1 LLASQSTSGYTHLIV
16 ASVRHCGSSYYIVLI
31 RFLPGG
37 SRVKSNLVSGFITP
51 LGLLLA
57 IAAIYL
63 VSPSFTA
70 AHFEVLSAQIHINAI
85 AANEHRLG
93 QANVLYPIH
102 TEYFYLSRI
111 GVVYLLQLSAR
122 IFGDGDNAFRAIII
136 GSFAI
141 YIAAS
146 LVVARRY
153 SGVSLRAALIAMLMT
168 PGIVSLG
175 FFFNDNV
182 VSDAFALL
190 GLAILPDLRVPWTL
204 KSAAKAVAVGVLF
217 GLAILARTDGFLI
230 LPVAFSL
237 MLLET
242 RNVRAIFMTLL
253 CVSAGLCLAISIPS
267 VLSGVNI
274 LQIYQIGRFFQQVHD
289 DMPRGHVSMAMLV
302 IIFLGL
308 PNLMLLFIGGR
319 INLRNKGPK
328 RAIILALFPVL
339 LAIFFAS
346 HALETRMFFPLLGPY
361 VAMHAGQ
368 GLEWI
373 VKGLPKP
380 RPMAQSGAP
389 VLLAILIVWFLPPI
403 STPNKE
409 GPRPIVGQFWSPL
422 LWMKWQHA
430 QQAQLDEADL
440 PLRGS
445 SARVVVATLNYTTD
459 AFLRLRL
466 WQTGYRPIAIKSAA
480 PACQPDFEAWQKG
493 DRVVYAVRTENP
505 HQFVREPH
513 DYIEAA
519 ELAAAFKCKVL
530 QQGEPVYAFGSGVDT
545 VNSAVAQFVK
555 KDIPALVPTE
565 FWLGWPPGP
574 SIAISERLPSNFYEP
589 MTIVYQHIVPLSNA
603 QLTGLIGAADRELVR
618 QREISVP
625 PPRPLAEI
633 RREWGFHFWHPSG
646 PLIATD

>member
-1 LLASQSTSGYTHLIV
+1 LIFAGGHRVRSNLAS
-16 ASVRHCGSSYYIVLI
+16 R
-31 RFLPGG
+31 
-37 SRVKSNLVSGFITP
+37 FITP
-51 LGLLLA
+51 VGVVLA
-57 IAAIYL
+57 LAALYL
-63 VSPSFTA
+63 VSPTFTA

-153 SGVSLRAALIAMLMT
+153 SGVSQRAALIAMLMT

-175 FFFNDNV
+175 FFLNDNI
-182 VSDAFALL
+182 VSDAFAIL
-190 GLAILPDLRVPWTL
+190 GLAFVPDLRVPWAL
-204 KSAAKAVAVGVLF
+204 KSSVRAVAAGVLF
-217 GLAILARTDGFLI
+217 GFAILARTDGFLI
-230 LPVAFSL
+230 LPVAVSF
-237 MLLET
+237 MLLESK
-242 RNVRAIFMTLL
+242 NMRAICIALL
-253 CVSAGLCLAISIPS
+253 CVSAGLCVAISIPYL
-267 VLSGVNI
+267 LSGVNI

-308 PNLMLLFIGGR
+308 PNLVLLFIGGR

-328 RAIILALFPVL
+328 AATILALCPVL

-346 HALETRMFFPLLGPY
+346 HALETRMFFPLLGPF
-361 VAMHAGQ
+361 VAMHAGRGLESVMQ
-368 GLEWI
+368 GLQ
-373 VKGLPKP
+373 KS
-380 RPMAQSGAP
+380 RPMAHSGAP
-389 VLLAILIVWFLPPI
+389 ILFATLIIWLLPPI

-422 LWMKWQHA
+422 LWMKWQRA

-440 PLRGS
+440 PLRGTS
-445 SARVVVATLNYTTD
+445 TRVVVATLTYTTD
-459 AFLRLRL
+459 AFFRLRL
-466 WQTGYRPIAIKSAA
+466 WETGYRPIAVRSVA
-480 PACQPDFEAWQKG
+480 PACKPDFEAWQKG
-493 DRVVYAVRTENP
+493 DRLVYAVRTENP

-519 ELAAAFKCKVL
+519 ELAAAFKCNVL
-530 QQGEPVYAFGSGVDT
+530 QQGEPIYAFGSGVDT
-545 VNSAVAQFVK
+545 VGSAVAQFVK

-574 SIAISERLPSNFYEP
+574 SMAISKRLPSNFYEP
-589 MTIVYQHIVPLSNA
+589 MTIVFQHIVLLSNA
-603 QLTGLIGAADRELVR
+603 QLAGLLGAANRELAR
-618 QREISVP
+618 QRELSVP
-625 PPRPLAEI
+625 PPRPIADI
-633 RREWGFHFWHPSG
+633 RQEWGFHFWRPSG
-646 PLIATD
+646 PLIATN

>member
-1 LLASQSTSGYTHLIV
+1 
-16 ASVRHCGSSYYIVLI
+16 
-31 RFLPGG
+31 
-37 SRVKSNLVSGFITP
+37 VKSNYVSRFITP
-51 LGLLLA
+51 LGLLIA
-57 IAAIYL
+57 IAVLYL
-63 VSPSFTA
+63 ISPSFTA

-122 IFGDGDNAFRAIII
+122 IFGDGDNAFRVIII
-136 GSFAI
+136 GSFVI

-146 LVVARRY
+146 LAVARRY
-153 SGVSLRAALIAMLMT
+153 SRVSPQAALIALLMT

-175 FFFNDNV
+175 FFFNDNI
-182 VSDAFALL
+182 VSDAFAIL
-190 GLAILPDLRVPWTL
+190 GLAVLPGLRVPWTM
-204 KSAAKAVAVGVLF
+204 KTSVKAVAVGVLF
-217 GLAILARTDGFLI
+217 GFAILARTDGFLI
-230 LPVAFSL
+230 LPVAVSL
-237 MLLET
+237 MLLESS
-242 RNVRAIFMTLL
+242 NVRAICVTLL
-253 CVSAGLCLAISIPS
+253 CVSAGLCLALSIPYL
-267 VLSGVNI
+267 LSGVNI

-289 DMPRGHVSMAMLV
+289 DMPRGHVSMALLV

-308 PNLMLLFIGGR
+308 PNLVLLFIGGR

-328 RAIILALFPVL
+328 AAIILALFPVL
-339 LAIFFAS
+339 LAMFFAS

-361 VAMHAGQ
+361 VAMHAGR
-368 GLEWI
+368 GLEW
-373 VKGLPKP
+373 VAKGLPRP
-380 RPMAQSGAP
+380 RPMAHSGAP
-389 VLLAILIVWFLPPI
+389 ILFAILIIWLLPPVF
-403 STPNKE
+403 TPNKE

-422 LWMKWQHA
+422 LWTKWQRA

-445 SARVVVATLNYTTD
+445 STRVVVATLNYTTD
-459 AFLRLRL
+459 AFFRLRL
-466 WQTGYRPIAIKSAA
+466 WETGYRPIAVRSVA
-480 PACQPDFEAWQKG
+480 PACKPDFEAWQKG

-530 QQGEPVYAFGSGVDT
+530 QQGEPAFAFGSGVDT
-545 VNSAVAQFVK
+545 VGSAVAQFVK

-565 FWLGWPPGP
+565 FWLGWPSGL
-574 SIAISERLPSNFYEP
+574 STAISNRLPSNFYEP

-603 QLTGLIGAADRELVR
+603 QLAGLIDAANRELVR

-625 PPRPLAEI
+625 PPRPIAEI

-646 PLIATD
+646 PLIATN